1 MSFTLAI
8 RNLFNTPVSNEEL
21 MLRYAD
27 SEDTKLLAQ
36 LYDNCANDLY
46 HFLMTQTN
54 NELAKDISQRTWL
67 KVIEKKH
74 LYRDSGRF
82 TAWLFTMGRNLLID
96 DIRKNGRYCEL
107 NDEDQ
112 SSICHF
118 APSSNNRDILNS
130 FNLALGQLAF
140 EQREAFCL
148 QQEGFGLKDI
158 SDITNTPIE
167 TIKSRLRYAKANL
180 KKQLENYYD

>member
-8 RNLFNTPVSNEEL
+8 RNLFNTPISNEEL

-27 SEDTKLLAQ
+27 SDDSKLLVQ

-46 HFLMTQTN
+46 HFLVTQTN
-54 NELAKDISQRTWL
+54 SELAKDISQRTWL

-82 TAWLFTMGRNLLID
+82 NAWLFTMGRNLLID

-107 NDEDQ
+107 RDEIQD
-112 SSICHF
+112 SRGHVV
-118 APSSNNRDILNS
+118 AASNNTELLNC
-130 FNLALGQLAF
+130 FDLALRQLAF

-158 SDITNTPIE
+158 SDITHTPIE

-180 KKQLENYYD
+180 KKLLESYYD

>member
-1 MSFTLAI
+1 MSFTFAI
-8 RNLFNTPVSNEEL
+8 RNLFNTSISNEEL

-27 SEDTKLLAQ
+27 SSDTKLLAQ

-46 HFLMTQTN
+46 HFLVTQTN
-54 NELAKDISQRTWL
+54 SELAKDISQRTWL

-82 TAWLFTMGRNLLID
+82 NAWLFTMGRNLLID

-107 NDEDQ
+107 SEARQ
-112 SSICHF
+112 HPLSPF
-118 APSSNNRDILNS
+118 ASTSNNTNLLNN
-130 FNLALGQLAF
+130 FDLALRKLAF

-158 SDITNTPIE
+158 SDITGTPIE

-180 KKQLENYYD
+180 KKQLESYYD